1 MNALLSNKTLRGIVV
16 GLAAGAVLGATVGW
30 VYTTTAQEDAEANR
44 AGATDYLKLG
54 IALLTIARQV
64 GDFALRA

>member
-1 MNALLSNKTLRGIVV
+1 MNALNNKTLRGIVV
-16 GLAAGAVLGATVGW
+16 GLAAGAVLGAAIGW
-30 VYTTTAQEDAEANR
+30 VYSATAQEDAEANR
-44 AGATDYLKLG
+44 AGPADYLKLG